1 MAHDFRRDW
10 IKERMMSFMGID
22 SDIYFEEMMA
32 ENDGYLDEKLDHF
45 LADDIVSQ
53 SQDDLD
59 KKIFHVYKTYCDRL
73 FEEEVLVEEV
83 GMLALFLHR
92 LFLN

>member
-10 IKERMMSFMGID
+10 IKERIMSFMGIE

-32 ENDGYLDEKLDHF
+32 ENDNYLDEKLKIF
-45 LADDIVSQ
+45 LDDNIVSQ

-73 FEEEVLVEEV
+73 FEEEVLVEEIGV
-83 GMLALFLHR
+83 VEYFPICSGCS
-92 LFLN
+92 